1 VVFLSLLVISERF
14 WPEGGGGTLATYLI
28 TKLLATCNFR
38 TTVVTGTRHPAR
50 INGVGFIVDETFRI
64 PSKPARW
71 LYFLTPTMR
80 RRYKDLMRRF
90 DIIYIPFGY
99 QLISIAKDLDKR
111 VIVHLHD
118 YQAVA
123 YNSTILPGHQKGL
136 MQDVKAELNFELLEH
151 GSIKRAMAGS
161 LLVPMTV
168 LCRNWV
174 SKADVVICVSRR
186 QAEIISDRAPE
197 LARKIRVVYNP
208 LPETPPLEEKFV
220 DPTFTFAGGGSYVK
234 GFHVL
239 IRAAV
244 NVMRRRNYASFLLA
258 GGFKRAHEALVMRL
272 NNIFRERFRLLGRL
286 PHEDVLKIFSKSYAV
301 LVPSICEEPS
311 PYAVLEAMLMGTLP
325 IASRV
330 GGIPEIV
337 KGTYAERLMFT
348 PGRHEEIADRMET
361 VLSLSRDQLVDV
373 GLKLREVTLKRF
385 DNEEVK
391 QRLLEVFSV

>member
-1 VVFLSLLVISERF
+1 VLVISERF
-14 WPEGGGGTLATYLI
+14 WPEGSGGTLATYLI
-28 TKLLATCNFR
+28 TKLLATCNFK
-38 TTVVTGTRHPAR
+38 VMVITGTHDPAR
-50 INGVGFIVDETFRI
+50 VNGVDFIVDEAFRI
-64 PSKPARW
+64 PNKPARW

-80 RRYKDLMRRF
+80 RRYKDLMKRF
-90 DIIYIPFGY
+90 DVIYIPFGY
-99 QLISIAKDLDKR
+99 QLIPIAKELDKR

-123 YNSTILPGHQKGL
+123 YNSTILPGHKKGL

-161 LLVPMTV
+161 LFVPMTA

-197 LARKIRVVYNP
+197 LAHKIRVVYNP

-239 IRAAV
+239 MQALLSV
-244 NVMRRRNYASFLLA
+244 LKRRKSVSFMFT
-258 GGFKRAHEALVMRL
+258 GGFRGFRKRHVKLLERL
-272 NNIFRERFRLLGRL
+272 SSSHIGNFRLLGHL
-286 PHEDVLKIFSKSYAV
+286 PHEDALKLYSKSHAV
-301 LVPSICEEPS
+301 VVPSIWEEPL
-311 PYAVLEAMLMGTLP
+311 PYVVMETMAMGTLP

-337 KGTYAERLMFT
+337 EGTYAEDMLFEV
-348 PGRHEEIADRMET
+348 GNVEELVERMES
-361 VLSLSRDQLVDV
+361 VLAMSREQIKDV
-373 GLKLREVTLKRF
+373 GFSLREAMLKRF
-385 DNEEVK
+385 DPK
-391 QRLLEVFSV
+391 TIKRDLMRVFS